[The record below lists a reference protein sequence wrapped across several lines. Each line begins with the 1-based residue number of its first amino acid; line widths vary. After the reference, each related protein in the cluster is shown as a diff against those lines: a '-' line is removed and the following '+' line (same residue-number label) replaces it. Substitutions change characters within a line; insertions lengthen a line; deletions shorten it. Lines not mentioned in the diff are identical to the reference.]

1 MASPVMV
8 CFLPVFLYFPV
19 TWVNNIIKLLI
30 RFRWDIICWIKHV
43 IRLGWHVLS
52 WNVILVI
59 LTVQLVEVAKEIVT
73 PQHFTFLGL
82 QLGTTWWFVLNLQK
96 IKQTIH
102 TYRYNTYD
110 EHIWELLKS
119 KAVMYS
125 SPTFEMALQSSK
137 KLTAILQAN
146 FACYHMVVEYFSN
159 PNIKKSPFR
168 IWLGPHW
175 QSLKRLDK
183 E

>member
-8 CFLPVFLYFPV
+8 CFLPVLLYFPL
-19 TWVNNIIKLLI
+19 TWINAIYNLYTG
-30 RFRWDIICWIKHV
+30 WIFPNTGC
-43 IRLGWHVLS
+43 RLK
-52 WNVILVI
+52 IETYIFII
-59 LTVQLVEVAKEIVT
+59 LTVHPVEVVKEIAT
-73 PQHFTFLGL
+73 PLHFAFLGV

-125 SPTFEMALQSSK
+125 SPTFKMALQSSK

-168 IWLGPHW
+168 IWLGPRW
-175 QSLKRLDK
+175 QSLKRFDK